1 MTELELTVT
10 SINEYSIAVPDS
22 ALADLAQRLDN
33 TRWPEA
39 ETVTDWNQG
48 TPLAYMQEVAKT
60 WRDDYDWRLL
70 ESRLNAFDQVM
81 INVGGLDI
89 HCLHVRSERSDA
101 TPLIMTHGWPGSIVE
116 FLKVIQPLTAP
127 PADQPAFHLVLPS
140 LPGYGF
146 SGKPTAPGWG
156 LERIALA
163 WDAIMKALGY
173 PRYLAQG
180 GDWGSGVTTA
190 IAINCTDSC
199 IGIHTNMPNAR
210 PDLSDPEN
218 LTDREKTALASA
230 KYYRDWDSG
239 YSKQQSTRPQSVG
252 YGLVDS
258 PVAQA
263 AWIIEKFW
271 RWMDCEGHPEN
282 VLSRTELLDNIMTY
296 WLTASGASSARLYWE
311 SFANMLGDDV
321 HLPTACSIFPKE
333 IFPLSRRWAE
343 SRYRNIVYWNEPN
356 KGGHFAA
363 FEQPTTFVT
372 ELRDGFSEVL
382 RAAETSQQR

>member
-1 MTELELTVT
+1 MSATELSVA
-10 SINEYSIAVPDS
+10 SINDYRISVPQA
-22 ALADLAQRLDN
+22 ALDDLAQRLDN
-33 TRWPEA
+33 TRWPET
-39 ETVTDWNQG
+39 ETVDDWTQG
-48 TPLAYMQEVAKT
+48 TPLAYMHQIADT
-60 WRDDYDWRLL
+60 WRNSYDWRVV
-70 ESRLNAFDQVM
+70 EERLNTFDQVM
-81 INVGGLDI
+81 VNVGGLDI
-89 HCLHVRSERSDA
+89 HCLHIRSARSDA
-101 TPLIMTHGWPGSIVE
+101 TPLVMTHGWPGSVIE
-116 FLKVIQPLTAP
+116 FLKVIEPLTAP
-127 PADQPAFHLVLPS
+127 PASEPAFHLVLPS

-146 SGKPTAPGWG
+146 SGKPTETGWG

-173 PRYLAQG
+173 SRYLAQG

-190 IAINCTDSC
+190 IAIQCVDSC

-210 PDLSDPEN
+210 PDLSDPASF
-218 LTDREKTALASA
+218 TDREKTALAAA
-230 KYYRDWDSG
+230 KYYQDWDSG

-258 PVAQA
+258 PIAQA

-271 RWMDCEGHPEN
+271 RWMDCDGHPEN
-282 VLSRTELLDNIMTY
+282 VLSRTELLDNVMMY

-311 SFANMLGDDV
+311 SFSKMLGDDV

-343 SRYRNIVYWNEPN
+343 TRYRDIVYWNEPA

-363 FEQPTTFVT
+363 FEQPETFT
-372 ELRDGFSEVL
+372 EELRRGLSAVIE
-382 RAAETSQQR
+382 AS